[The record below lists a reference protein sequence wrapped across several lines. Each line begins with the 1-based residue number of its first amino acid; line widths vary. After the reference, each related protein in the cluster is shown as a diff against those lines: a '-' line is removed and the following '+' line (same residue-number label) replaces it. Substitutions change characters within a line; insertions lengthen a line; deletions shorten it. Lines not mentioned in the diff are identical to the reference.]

1 MTFVGVDRMF
11 VLVYLNRFKTQR
23 YYLPKG
29 IIKNY
34 NVIINGKKNYDQP
47 IDSDIKRLEE
57 IRKLQTGEGE
67 DYTTKCL
74 LDYEY
79 IKIIKG

>member
-1 MTFVGVDRMF
+1 MF
-11 VLVYLNRFKTQR
+11 VLVYLSRFKTRR

-29 IIKNY
+29 LIKNY
-34 NVIINGKKNYDQP
+34 NVIINGKKIYDQP

-57 IRKLQTGEGE
+57 IRKLPTGKGE

-79 IKIIKG
+79 IKIIIG

>member
-1 MTFVGVDRMF
+1 ME
-11 VLVYLNRFKTQR
+11 
-23 YYLPKG
+23 
-29 IIKNY
+29 
-34 NVIINGKKNYDQP
+34 KKNYDQP